1 MFFVTNIVFFMRIL
15 FVSVAFSLLLMGSTT
30 AMAQTGMT
38 DEQVIQYV
46 QEGLAQG
53 KSQEQLMTELAAKG
67 VTEEQALRLKQMYE
81 DGSISLDSG
90 TTNKVEDTSR
100 TRSESTESK
109 TTETAGNNAKEIA
122 NAQKAVKE
130 LMSEQVFGRNI
141 FTNEKL
147 SFEPNTNMATPE
159 NYRLGPG
166 DEIIVDIWGASE
178 NIIKKEISP
187 DGSINIPGLGVIY
200 LNGMNIADAKEFLR
214 GELGKIYSDEANK
227 IQVTLGKTRSIRI
240 NVMGEVMVPG
250 TYTLSGFA
258 TVFHAL
264 YSAGGVTDLGSLRN
278 IKVARNGKTVAEVD
292 VYEYIMQGKT
302 SDDINLLEGDV
313 VIVPTYD
320 AIVKVDGK
328 VKRPM
333 KYEMKENETVSTLL
347 KYAGF
352 FAPNAYKNSVRVI
365 RQDGREYSV
374 ATVER
379 ENFGSFKV
387 MDGDVVT
394 ADSIIGRFSNRLEI
408 KGAVYRPGVYE
419 YCENINTVKKL
430 LQQADGLLGE
440 AFTNRAVLYR
450 QRENLTSE
458 VLPVDVEGILDGTA
472 EDVELRKNDI
482 LYIPSIYDIKNI
494 GNVYISGEVMK
505 PGKYPYADNMTLED
519 IVITAGGLKD
529 AASLVRVDISR
540 RMKDNK
546 GTHAIDTV
554 GENFSFGLKDG
565 FIVDGEPGFVL
576 EPFDQVFVRRSPGYS
591 EQKNVVVNGEILYEG
606 EYSLNYKNERL
617 SSLIKRA
624 GGLTSFGYA
633 RGAKLTRV
641 ANEHEIKRM
650 QNVIDMMRKELGESL
665 ANSLMLELD
674 SVFTVGIDLEEALKN
689 PGSNADIVLREGD
702 VISIPEMT
710 STVKINGAVMMPN
723 TVTFQKGKNVRYY
736 LNQAGGYSQNAK
748 KTKKFI
754 IYMNGEVTKVK
765 SRSNKVEP
773 GCEIVVPN
781 KVKQNR
787 IGEVIGYA
795 TSFASLATMIAS
807 LANLLK

>member
-1 MFFVTNIVFFMRIL
+1 MRIF
-15 FVSVAFSLLLMGSTT
+15 FVSVAVTLLLMGSTT

-38 DEQVIQYV
+38 DAQVIQYV
-46 QEGLAQG
+46 QEGLSQG
-53 KSQEQLMTELAAKG
+53 KSQQQLMMELSAKG
-67 VTEEQALRLKQMYE
+67 VTTEQALRLKQMYE
-81 DGSISLDSG
+81 NGEISTES
-90 TTNKVEDTSR
+90 TQTKTVTDTSR
-100 TRSESTESK
+100 MRESTEANKAEEAPKQESAPA
-109 TTETAGNNAKEIA
+109 EAPAKV
-122 NAQKAVKE
+122 NP
-130 LMSEQVFGRNI
+130 LSEMVYGRNI
-141 FTNEKL
+141 FTNDKL
-147 SFEPNTNMATPE
+147 SFEPDLNMATPQ

-166 DEIIVDIWGASE
+166 DEIIIDIWGASE
-178 NIIKKEISP
+178 DIIRKEISP
-187 DGSINIPGLGVIY
+187 DGSINVPGLGVIS
-200 LNGMNIADAKEFLR
+200 LNGMNIADAKEYLKS
-214 GELGKIYSDEANK
+214 ELSKIYADEGNQ
-227 IQVTLGKTRSIRI
+227 IQVTLGKTRSIKI

-250 TYTLSGFA
+250 TYTLSAFA
-258 TVFHAL
+258 SVFHAL

-302 SDDINLLEGDV
+302 SDDINLQEGDV

-320 AIVKVDGK
+320 AIVKVEGK

-333 KYEMKENETVSTLL
+333 KYEMKDNETVSTLL

-352 FAPNAYKNSVRVI
+352 FAPNAYKNSVRVV
-365 RQDGREYSV
+365 RQEGREYSI

-379 ENFGSFKV
+379 DNFGAFKL
-387 MDGDVVT
+387 MDGDVVS
-394 ADSIIGRFSNRLEI
+394 ADSIINRFSNKLEI
-408 KGAVYRPGVYE
+408 KGAVYRPGIYE
-419 YCENINTVKKL
+419 YCESINTVKKL
-430 LQQADGLLGE
+430 LQQADGLLGD

-458 VLPVDVEGILDGTA
+458 VLPVDVKGILDGTA

-482 LYIPSIYDIKNI
+482 LFVPSIYDIKNI
-494 GNVYISGEVMK
+494 GNVYISGEVVK
-505 PGKYPYADNMTLED
+505 PGTYPYADNMTLED

-554 GENFSFGLKDG
+554 GQNFSFGLKDG

-591 EQKNVVVNGEILYEG
+591 EQKNVTVNGEVLYSG

-617 SSLIKRA
+617 SSLISRA
-624 GGLTSFGYA
+624 GGLTVFGYA

-641 ANEHEIKRM
+641 ANDHEIKRM
-650 QNVIDMMRKELGESL
+650 QNVIDMMRRELGESL

-674 SVFTVGIDLEEALKN
+674 SVFTVGIDLEEAMKN
-689 PGSNADIVLREGD
+689 PGGSADIVLREGD
-702 VISIPEMT
+702 VISVPEMT

-723 TVTFQKGKNVRYY
+723 TVTYQKGKKVSYY
-736 LNQAGGYSQNAK
+736 LDQAGGYSQNAK

-765 SRSNKVEP
+765 SRSKKVEP

>member
-258 TVFHAL
+258 SVFHAL

-565 FIVDGEPGFVL
+565 FIVDGEPGFIL

-665 ANSLMLELD
+665 AKSLMLELD

-765 SRSNKVEP
+765 SRSHKVEP